1 MKNHFHLKGWA
12 LNLILIQRPGGT
24 RKWPI
29 VLPPP
34 PRPPPPNNIYTP
46 TMDTLCARDFSCTV
60 SSFSQVF
67 IVNHAKSFFLRLCSL
82 WLQPSTEESVSLEP
96 TCKKKP
102 LVPRAIMEGLLYWN
116 PPPPPSPNNSTITPL
131 KIPHWVMLTLNNTEL
146 KQRHFWETHVNR
158 KWGIFP
164 WLCLQ
169 VLPNVYCYRAV
180 VKCRG
185 RGFPLATMN
194 VAVATFIEKQK
205 KNKTKRNP

>member
-1 MKNHFHLKGWA
+1 
-12 LNLILIQRPGGT
+12 
-24 RKWPI
+24 
-29 VLPPP
+29 
-34 PRPPPPNNIYTP
+34 
-46 TMDTLCARDFSCTV
+46 MDTLGARDFSCTV

-67 IVNHAKSFFLRLCSL
+67 IVNQAKSFFLRLCSF

-102 LVPRAIMEGLLYWN
+102 LVPRAIMRAYCIEPS

-131 KIPHWVMLTLNNTEL
+131 KIPHWVMLTLNNREL

-158 KWGIFP
+158 KWGFFP

-194 VAVATFIEKQK
+194 AAAATFIGKQK
-205 KNKTKRNP
+205 KNRTKRNP

>member
-1 MKNHFHLKGWA
+1 
-12 LNLILIQRPGGT
+12 
-24 RKWPI
+24 
-29 VLPPP
+29 
-34 PRPPPPNNIYTP
+34 
-46 TMDTLCARDFSCTV
+46 MDTLGARDFSCTV
-60 SSFSQVF
+60 SILSQVF

-96 TCKKKP
+96 TCKKTP
-102 LVPRAIMEGLLYWN
+102 LVPRAIMEGLLHWDPL
-116 PPPPPSPNNSTITPL
+116 PPPPRPPNNTTITPL
-131 KIPHWVMLTLNNTEL
+131 KIPHWVMLTLNNREL
-146 KQRHFWETHVNR
+146 KQGHFWETRVNR
-158 KWGIFP
+158 KWGFFP

-194 VAVATFIEKQK
+194 AAAATFIGKQK

>member
-1 MKNHFHLKGWA
+1 
-12 LNLILIQRPGGT
+12 
-24 RKWPI
+24 
-29 VLPPP
+29 
-34 PRPPPPNNIYTP
+34 
-46 TMDTLCARDFSCTV
+46 MDTLGARDFSCTV
-60 SSFSQVF
+60 SILSQVF

-102 LVPRAIMEGLLYWN
+102 LVSRAIMEGLLHWD
-116 PPPPPSPNNSTITPL
+116 PLPPPPSPQQHHHHPSEDSTL
-131 KIPHWVMLTLNNTEL
+131 GDVHNREL
-146 KQRHFWETHVNR
+146 KQGHFWETRVNR
-158 KWGIFP
+158 KWGFFP

-180 VKCRG
+180 IKCRG

-194 VAVATFIEKQK
+194 AAAATFIGKQK